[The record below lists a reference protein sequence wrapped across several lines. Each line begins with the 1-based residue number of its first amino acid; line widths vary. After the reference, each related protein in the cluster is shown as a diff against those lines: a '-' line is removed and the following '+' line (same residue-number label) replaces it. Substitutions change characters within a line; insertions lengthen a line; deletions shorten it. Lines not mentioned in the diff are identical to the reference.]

1 MRLNVRKYHL
11 YGGNMESKSDHP
23 SLVNVLWAK
32 KSDRSGRFS
41 WLPLLVHLQDTMN
54 VAGFLW
60 NHWLAQ
66 GQRDA
71 VIAQMDSG
79 NEETGE
85 RLVRFLG
92 GVHDIGKATPAF
104 QTQKGFSCSDDLDDV
119 LMEKLEFCGATG
131 IRQCPLPSVHCTHYS
146 LAGAVILKQIGVNDD
161 IASIISGHHGMPAD
175 NAYVLEDQI
184 DGYQA
189 NYYQVED
196 KNSPVYKLWKDSQEW
211 ICRWALE
218 QSGILEISNLP
229 SLSLPAQ
236 VILCGLVIMADWIA
250 SNESYFPLI
259 DIDQDTIG
267 DSALRFQNGV
277 RKWFCD
283 QPLAVGEPDSAD
295 QLFAERF
302 HFAPR
307 GFQKTIFNTI
317 ANTEHPGLVIIE
329 APTGCG
335 KTEAALATAEQLA
348 AKTQRSGLFFGL
360 PTQATANSIF
370 ARVYPWL
377 DSVVKDYDNTQSFRL
392 QHGKSLLNPLMNL
405 LTSHHDDQTR
415 ASNIGTDEKSDN
427 SVIVNQWFSGRKT
440 ASLDDFV
447 VGTVDQFLL
456 VSLKQKHLLLRHLGF
471 DKKVVIIDE
480 VHAYDAYMQQY
491 LDKALEWMGA
501 YHVPVI
507 LLSATLPADKRAEF
521 VRCYLRGYGSSTF
534 SLSHSDTDL
543 QTERYPLLT
552 YTDGASVKQN
562 ADFEAMEQRIV
573 HIKKISANSLIA
585 NVSPL
590 LEKGGVIGVIVNTV
604 RRAQDTASML
614 AEKYGKENV
623 MLLHSSFIA
632 ADRAKIEDDLLKR
645 IGKDGNRPERLIV
658 VGTQVIEQSLDIDF
672 DAVFTDLC
680 PMDLLIQRIGRLQRH
695 QISRPS
701 QYKEACIYVMGADK
715 PMEFE
720 SGSRHVYQEYLLAST
735 QFWLPDEIRIPQDV
749 SPLVQK
755 VYDLNHIDPPYTEQP
770 ELLYQHAKE
779 KFKTYTHNKS
789 KKAGVFQIDRPSLRI
804 NPEKRNLFGWL
815 NNTVGLEKEEEACA
829 QVRDTEETI
838 EVIAVRQYG
847 SCYGFFAAKT
857 EQERNLGANIDN
869 PAIARKLAEQT
880 IRLPR
885 AATYK
890 AGAGAMIEWLEEY
903 NKNNLSEWQ
912 SQIWLKGALGIIFDE
927 NGNFVIPKFGV
938 CLHYDNMLGLEV
950 KKEEDNG
957 EF

>member
-1 MRLNVRKYHL
+1 MQRSQSQFL
-11 YGGNMESKSDHP
+11 YS
-23 SLVNVLWAK
+23 LWAK
-32 KSDRSGRFS
+32 KNGENGQR
-41 WLPLLVHLQDTMN
+41 WLPLHVHLQDTMN
-54 VAGFLW
+54 VAGYLW

-71 VIAQMDSG
+71 VVAQMDSG
-79 NEETGE
+79 DEETGE
-85 RLVRFLG
+85 RLARFLG

-104 QTQKGFSCSDDLDDV
+104 QTQKSPLCQSLDV
-119 LMEKLEFCGATG
+119 SLLQKLELSGATG
-131 IRQCPLPSVHCTHYS
+131 ISQCRLPSANHTHHS
-146 LAGAVILKQIGVNDD
+146 LAGAAILKQIGVNDD

-175 NAYVLEDQI
+175 DPYALDDQI
-184 DGYQA
+184 DGYPA

-196 KNSPVYKLWKDSQEW
+196 KNSSIYKLWKDSQEE
-211 ICRWALE
+211 ICRWALR
-218 QSGILEISNLP
+218 QSGILEINNLP

-236 VILCGLVIMADWIA
+236 VILCSLVIMADWIA

-259 DIDQDTIG
+259 DIDQNDVG
-267 DSALRFQNGV
+267 DSTLRFQNGIQ
-277 RKWFCD
+277 KWACD
-283 QPLAVGEPDSAD
+283 QPLAVREPDSAD
-295 QLFAERF
+295 QLFEDRF

-317 ANTEHPGLVIIE
+317 ANTKNPGLVIIE

-335 KTEAALATAEQLA
+335 KTEAALAAAEQLA

-377 DSVVKDYDNTQSFRL
+377 DSVVRDYDNTQSFRL
-392 QHGKSLLNPLMNL
+392 QHGKSLLNPLMNQ

-415 ASNIGTDEKSDN
+415 ASNIDTDEKADN
-427 SVIVNQWFSGRKT
+427 SIIVNQWFSGRKT

-456 VSLKQKHLLLRHLGF
+456 VSLKQKHLMLRHLGF

-491 LDKALEWMGA
+491 LDKVLEWMGA
-501 YHVPVI
+501 YRVPVI
-507 LLSATLPADKRAEF
+507 LLSATLPADKRTEF
-521 VRCYLRGYGSSTF
+521 VRCYLRGYGGGTP
-534 SLSHSDTDL
+534 SLLYQDTDL
-543 QTERYPLLT
+543 QTIRYPLLT
-552 YTDGASVKQN
+552 YTDGSSVKQN
-562 ADFEAMEQRIV
+562 TDFEAMEQRTV
-573 HIKKISANSLIA
+573 HIKKIPDNSLMA
-585 NVSPL
+585 NISSL
-590 LEKGGVIGVIVNTV
+590 LENGGVIGVIVNTV
-604 RRAQDTASML
+604 RRAQDMASVL

-632 ADRAKIEDDLLKR
+632 ADRAKIEDELLKR
-645 IGKDGNRPERLIV
+645 IGKGGNRPERLIV

-695 QISRPS
+695 HIDRPA
-701 QYKEACIYVMGADK
+701 QYKEASLYVMGADK

-720 SGSRHVYQEYLLAST
+720 SGSKHVYQEYLLART

-755 VYDLNHIDPPYTEQP
+755 VYDFNHADPTYTGKLES
-770 ELLYQHAKE
+770 LYQCAKE
-779 KFKTYTHNKS
+779 KFQTYTHDKS
-789 KKAGVFQIDRPSLRI
+789 ERAGVFQINRPSLRI
-804 NPEKRNLFGWL
+804 NPERRNLFGWL
-815 NNTVGLEKEEEACA
+815 NNTSGSEKEEEACA
-829 QVRDTEETI
+829 QVRDTDETI

-847 SCYGFFAAKT
+847 SGYGFFSAKT
-857 EQERNLGANIDN
+857 EQERNLGANINN
-869 PAIARKLAEQT
+869 PVIAKKLAEQT

-890 AGAGAMIEWLEEY
+890 AGAGAMIEWLEKY
-903 NKNNLSEWQ
+903 NKENLSEWQ
-912 SQIWLKGALGIIFDE
+912 NQIWLKGALGIVFDE
-927 NGNFVIPKFGV
+927 EGNFVIHKFGI
-938 CLHYDNMLGLEV
+938 CLHYDNLLGLEV

-957 EF
+957 KF